1 MIVSLNEIA
10 ETAKKASRGCGHYF
24 GIAEEM
30 AFAVRWLCERG
41 LPGTEKLLHA
51 LEQFEAVQFE
61 ISDTVG
67 ELRITGNGGKPLPAL
82 TLAPSIA
89 ELLVAHRRKPKIVK
103 VRSLTHPLLLV
114 PFLAR
119 AADSDEVIW
128 SHFTTIDANSVMINC
143 AGGGAQICADDA
155 SALLTARADQLT
167 CRWGT
172 GQTDIPELCRP
183 HQLCAKHESAIQ
195 RGCDIS
201 NAVWEKLLNFAHNT
215 YVPSS
220 EASRLTGAGA
230 GLTDND

>member
-10 ETAKKASRGCGHYF
+10 ETAKKATRGCGHHF

-30 AFAVRWLCERG
+30 AFAIRWLCERG
-41 LPGTEKLLHA
+41 FHGTEKLLQA
-51 LEQFEAVQFE
+51 LEQFETVDLE
-61 ISDTVG
+61 VSDTAD
-67 ELRITGNGGKPLPAL
+67 ELRIAGNDDNPIPAL

-89 ELLVAHRRKPKIVK
+89 ELLVAHHSNPKPVV

-119 AADSDEVIW
+119 AADSDEVICA
-128 SHFTTIDANSVMINC
+128 HVTTIDANSVMINC
-143 AGGGAQICADDA
+143 ARGGAHICANDA
-155 SALLTARADQLT
+155 SALLTACADRLT
-167 CRWGT
+167 CHWGR
-172 GQTDIPELCRP
+172 GQTDIPVLFRS
-183 HQLCAKHESAIQ
+183 HQLCAQHESAIH
-195 RGCDIS
+195 RCCDIS
-201 NAVWEKLLNFAHNT
+201 NAVWEKLLKFAHNT